1 MINYL
6 LSFSGS
12 SVPVT
17 SSSVSALSASSE
29 GFLDLDKFKKPEGS
43 WECEVCLVQN
53 KAEATKCIAC
63 ENAKPGTKAE
73 LKGNSYCEE
82 QGCAF
87 ASFFLFFFSF

>member
-1 MINYL
+1 MYDLNRMIISL
-6 LSFSGS
+6 SSFSGS

-17 SSSVSALSASSE
+17 SSSVSAFSASSG

-63 ENAKPGTKAE
+63 QSAKPGTKAE
-73 LKGNSYCEE
+73 LKGNTY
-82 QGCAF
+82 
-87 ASFFLFFFSF
+87 